1 MSIARHCKK
10 SKRFSKIDAKN
21 IKQMFAILQE
31 VCYNG
36 IKGEKTMLDKRKLDD
51 VLAFINRYTD
61 ENGFPPTV
69 RDICAELHIKS
80 TATAYDYVNRL
91 KEMGCLNKAT
101 GKKRAVAVKASNS
114 VRVPLVGTVTAGTP
128 ILAAENFDGYYTL
141 PSNLFSGDDLFL
153 LTVKGDSM
161 IEAGIFNGDTIV
173 VQKQET
179 ADNGDIVVA
188 MFGGE
193 GEEGAT
199 VKRFFR
205 RDGKFILHPENSALS
220 DYVLDEVSILG
231 KVVGLLRTI

>member
-1 MSIARHCKK
+1 
-10 SKRFSKIDAKN
+10 
-21 IKQMFAILQE
+21 
-31 VCYNG
+31 
-36 IKGEKTMLDKRKLDD
+36 MLDKRKLDD
-51 VLAFINRYTD
+51 VLAFIHRYTD

-91 KEMGCLNKAT
+91 KEMGRLQKTA
-101 GKKRAVAVKASNS
+101 GKKRAVAVRTANA

-128 ILAAENFDGYYTL
+128 ILATENYEGYYSL

-161 IEAGIFNGDTIV
+161 IEAGILGGDTIV
-173 VQKQET
+173 VRKQET

-205 RDGKFILHPENSALS
+205 RDGKIILHPENSALS
-220 DYVLDEVSILG
+220 DYVLDDVNILG
-231 KVVGLLRTI
+231 KVVGLLRTM

>member
-1 MSIARHCKK
+1 
-10 SKRFSKIDAKN
+10 
-21 IKQMFAILQE
+21 
-31 VCYNG
+31 
-36 IKGEKTMLDKRKLDD
+36 MLDKRKLDD
-51 VLAFINRYTD
+51 VLAFIHRYTD

-91 KEMGCLNKAT
+91 KEMGLLSKAS
-101 GKKRAVAVKASNS
+101 GKKRAVAVRTANA

-128 ILAAENFDGYYTL
+128 ILATENYEGYYSL

-161 IEAGIFNGDTIV
+161 IEAGILGGDTIV
-173 VQKQET
+173 VRKQKT

-205 RDGKFILHPENSALS
+205 RDGKIILHPENSALS
-220 DYVLDEVSILG
+220 DYVLDDVNILG
-231 KVVGLLRTI
+231 KVVGLLRTM

>member
-1 MSIARHCKK
+1 
-10 SKRFSKIDAKN
+10 
-21 IKQMFAILQE
+21 
-31 VCYNG
+31 
-36 IKGEKTMLDKRKLDD
+36 MLDKRKLDD
-51 VLAFINRYTD
+51 VLAFIHRYTD

-91 KEMGCLNKAT
+91 KEMGLLSKAS
-101 GKKRAVAVKASNS
+101 GKKRAVAVRTANA

-128 ILAAENFDGYYTL
+128 ILATENYEGYYSL

-161 IEAGIFNGDTIV
+161 IEAGILGGDTIV
-173 VQKQET
+173 VRKQET
-179 ADNGDIVVA
+179 ADSGDIVVA

-205 RDGKFILHPENSALS
+205 RDGKIILHPENSALS
-220 DYVLDEVSILG
+220 DYVLDDVNILG
-231 KVVGLLRTI
+231 KVVGLLRTM